1 VADFLKKLFGKR
13 DKAKTKTTVEIMDTP
28 TVPTERVFSSQEIT
42 KPLSPQPTIIG
53 SDQPEGRLGLEPP
66 QLLASCA
73 QSMGHQREHNEDS
86 LFSMTTMLAS
96 NGTQSPFG
104 LYIVADGMGGH
115 QHGEVA
121 SEIATLTMVEHV
133 IDQLYSNLFRVDSQ
147 PPEEPLREIL
157 HNGVNEAHNAILA
170 YAPGGGTTL
179 TTVVIMD
186 KQMAIA
192 HVGDSRVYSVNLNG
206 ALKPLTRDHSLV
218 KRLEELGQLTPEE
231 AAIHPQRNVLY
242 RALGQGEPFEPEI
255 ITAPTPESGYLLI
268 CSDGLWGVVPEKEL
282 GLAIKNS
289 DTLPEACQEMVDA
302 ANRAGGPDNI
312 TAILVRLP
320 DNE

>member
-1 VADFLKKLFGKR
+1 MADYLKKLFGKH
-13 DKAKTKTTVEIMDTP
+13 DKAKTKPTVEIDDTP
-28 TVPTERVFSSQEIT
+28 TVPTEMVFSSQEIT

-53 SDQPEGRLGLEPP
+53 SDQPDGRLGLEPP

-73 QSMGHQREHNEDS
+73 QSVGHQREHNEDS

-96 NGTQSPFG
+96 HGTQSPFG

-121 SEIATLTMVEHV
+121 SEIATLTMVEYL
-133 IDQLYSNLFRVDSQ
+133 IDQLYCNLYRVDPQ
-147 PPEEPLREIL
+147 PPEDPLREIL
-157 HNGVNEAHNAILA
+157 HNGVTEAHNAILA

-179 TTVVIMD
+179 TAVVIMD

-218 KRLEELGQLTPEE
+218 KRLEELGQLSPEE
-231 AAIHPQRNVLY
+231 ASVHPQRNVLY

-268 CSDGLWGVVPEKEL
+268 CSDGLWGAVPEKEL

-289 DTLPEACQEMVDA
+289 DTLSDACQEMVDA

-312 TAILVRLP
+312 TVILVRLP